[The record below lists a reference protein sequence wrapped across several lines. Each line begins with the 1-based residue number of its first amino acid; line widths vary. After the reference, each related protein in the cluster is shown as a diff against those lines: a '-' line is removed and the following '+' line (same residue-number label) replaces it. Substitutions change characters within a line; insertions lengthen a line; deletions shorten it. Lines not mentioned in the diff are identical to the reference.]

1 MYSTLFSTVEWHDL
15 ERRYNICVGGVH
27 EALERVETTAWRA
40 SMVRLAKNQG
50 QAPRYYD
57 R

>member
-1 MYSTLFSTVEWHDL
+1 MIW
-15 ERRYNICVGGVH
+15 NGGICVGGVH